1 MGQPGEESRHLQEA
15 NKKGNNPMQSNAE
28 AAKQLDL
35 DKQQGFDKEVD
46 VLVVGSGAG
55 ALTAAVV
62 AKIEGAKDVLV
73 IEKSDRYGGT
83 SAMSGGGIWIPS
95 SHYARAQGIND
106 SAHDALTYLKAVIGD
121 EVSEERLRTY
131 VEKAPEMLEY
141 LARKTRLQYETVPYS
156 DYYPEM
162 PGGKEGH
169 RTHQPTPMHAKHLGE
184 HFKALRE
191 PPPQVLV
198 AGKLTMT
205 MKEGRAFLTQAKG
218 WVMMAILMALKYY
231 LDIPGRMQG
240 KRSRR
245 LTMGNA
251 LIGQLRWT
259 MLDHNMDLWLDAP
272 LESLI
277 ENRGAVVGAV
287 VMRDGKPVRIK
298 ARRGVVIGSGGF
310 EHNQAMRDQYLPK
323 PTSGE
328 WSGSQVNNTGDGIR
342 AGMALGA
349 KTDLMQHAWWAPSV
363 KIPGWD
369 RPYVIFAE
377 RSLPGLVIVNK
388 AGKRFANEA
397 APYLESGLSFYQAN
411 SEAAPTVPSYVVF
424 DATFR
429 KKFPFGPIA
438 PGYTMPDNK
447 LPKRIWSVLVKAD
460 TLEQLAEKINI
471 DKQGLL
477 DTIKKNNV
485 YAKDGIDKDFHRG
498 ESYYDRYYGDAN
510 NKPNPCIAPIAQP
523 PFYALPIHPGDI
535 GTKGGLLTNGHAQ
548 VVNES
553 GDPIPGLYAVGNCA
567 ASVMGSKYPGAG
579 ATLGPAMT
587 FGYLAAKHIMSA
599 AAERPV
605 VVANPATEKEAV
617 TAD

>member
-1 MGQPGEESRHLQEA
+1 MQA
-15 NKKGNNPMQSNAE
+15 N
-28 AAKQLDL
+28 AANQQDQ
-35 DKQQGFDKEVD
+35 KQQGFDKEVD
-46 VLVVGSGAG
+46 VLVIGSGAG

-62 AKIEGAKDVLV
+62 ARIEGAQDVLV
-73 IEKSDRYGGT
+73 VEKSDCYGGT
-83 SAMSGGGIWIPS
+83 SAMSGGGIWIPN
-95 SHYARAQGIND
+95 SHYARAQGVND
-106 SAHDALTYLKAVIGD
+106 SAQDALTYLKAVIGD
-121 EVSEERLRTY
+121 EVAEERLRTY
-131 VEKAPEMLEY
+131 VEKAPEMLQF
-141 LARKTRLQYETVPYS
+141 LDRHTRLQYETVPYS

-169 RTHQPTPMHAKHLGE
+169 RTHQPVPMHAKHLGE
-184 HFKALRE
+184 HFRTLRE

-218 WVMMAILMALKYY
+218 WVTMAILMALKYY
-231 LDIPGRMQG
+231 LDIPGRLQG

-251 LIGQLRWT
+251 LIGRLRWT
-259 MLDHNMDLWLDAP
+259 MQDHGMPLWLNAP
-272 LESLI
+272 MESLI
-277 ENRGAVVGAV
+277 EAQGAVVGAV
-287 VMRDGKPVRIK
+287 VSHNGKSLRIK

-323 PTSGE
+323 PSSGE
-328 WSGSQVNNTGDGIR
+328 WSGSQINNTGDGIR
-342 AGMALGA
+342 AGMAMGA
-349 KTDLMQHAWWAPSV
+349 RTDLMQHAWWAPSV

-411 SEAAPTVPSYVVF
+411 TDEEPTIPSYVVF

-429 KKFPFGPIA
+429 HKFPFGPIA
-438 PGYTMPDNK
+438 PGYTMPDSKLNK
-447 LPKRIWSVLVKAD
+447 RVWNVLVKAD
-460 TLEQLAEKINI
+460 TLEELADKIQVS
-471 DKQGLL
+471 KQGLL
-477 DTIKKNNV
+477 DTIAKNNS
-485 YAKDGIDKDFHRG
+485 YAQTGIDPEFHRG

-510 NKPNPCIAPIAQP
+510 TKPNPCIAPIAKG
-523 PFYALPIHPGDI
+523 PFYAIPIHPGDI
-535 GTKGGLLTNGHAQ
+535 GTKGGLMTDQNAQ
-548 VVNES
+548 VVNEA
-553 GDPIPGLYAVGNCA
+553 GEPIPGLYAVGNCA

-587 FGYLAAKHIMSA
+587 FGYLAARHM
-599 AAERPV
+599 
-605 VVANPATEKEAV
+605 V
-617 TAD
+617 TAPTTKPAVSSAPETVAAD